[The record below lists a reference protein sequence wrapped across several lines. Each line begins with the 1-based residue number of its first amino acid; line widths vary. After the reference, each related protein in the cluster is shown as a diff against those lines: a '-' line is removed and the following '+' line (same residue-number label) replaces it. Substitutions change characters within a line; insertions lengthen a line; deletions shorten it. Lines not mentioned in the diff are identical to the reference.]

1 MQPHCS
7 GGHFIHRRNS
17 KLERSQAVNRSRTK
31 LVTALRQLAES
42 EGLSGLPGDDAAF
55 AESISLIILGDDQGP
70 PQVDVMANLIDSLS
84 AKLSTEQI
92 RDESVLVRELRR
104 TLEEEERRTYALE
117 RTTQEQVGA
126 IEKLEV
132 DLAHQQSLLAAARSR
147 RSSTETG
154 EQNPQAAIELK
165 RLEELVFSIEEER
178 NQARDKSVML
188 AGQLQA
194 LALKYEQQRAAAEAS
209 QRSMAAQSAIAADNH
224 KLKQELERALS
235 RLHTAEAIQGA
246 PAKANQIAFAPGI
259 PGWVTQPLVQAGTM
273 PTTNYGAVLMKS
285 RSAIEQ
291 AIEWKWNETGG
302 GFEHAPTR
310 RIEELQVRNAVT
322 FDCLVLVKTVYKFLS
337 RRIHDEVEA
346 TPQDSEFA
354 IAAAK
359 RCIELIAKV

>member
-1 MQPHCS
+1 M
-7 GGHFIHRRNS
+7 
-17 KLERSQAVNRSRTK
+17 NRSRTK

-42 EGLSGLPGDDAAF
+42 EGLSGLPEDDAAF

-70 PQVDVMANLIDSLS
+70 PQADSMANLIDSLS

-132 DLAHQQSLLAAARSR
+132 DLAHQQSLLGAARSR
-147 RSSTETG
+147 RSPTETG
-154 EQNPQAAIELK
+154 EQNPQEAIELK
-165 RLEELVFSIEEER
+165 RLENLVTSIEEER

-194 LALKYEQQRAAAEAS
+194 LALKHEQQRAAAEGS
-209 QRSMAAQSAIAADNH
+209 QKSVAAQGAIAADNH
-224 KLKQELERALS
+224 KLKQELERVLA
-235 RLHTAEAIQGA
+235 RLHTAEANQGI
-246 PAKANQIAFAPGI
+246 PAKANELVFSPGI
-259 PGWVTQPLVQAGTM
+259 PGWVTQPLEQASKM
-273 PTTNYGAVLMKS
+273 PHANYGAVLMKS

-291 AIEWKWNETGG
+291 AIEWKWNESGG

-310 RIEELQVRNAVT
+310 RIEELQVRNVVT
-322 FDCLVLVKTVYKFLS
+322 FDCLMLTKTVYKFLS

-346 TPQDSEFA
+346 TPRDSEFA
-354 IAAAK
+354 VSAAK

>member
-1 MQPHCS
+1 
-7 GGHFIHRRNS
+7 
-17 KLERSQAVNRSRTK
+17 VNRSRAK
-31 LVTALRQLAES
+31 FVKSLRQFAEA

-55 AESISLIILGDDQGP
+55 AESISLILLGDDQGP
-70 PQVDVMANLIDSLS
+70 PKADVMVSLIESVS

-117 RTTQEQVGA
+117 RTKQEQASA
-126 IEKLEV
+126 IERLEV

-165 RLEELVFSIEEER
+165 RLENLVATSEKER
-178 NQARDKSVML
+178 NQAMDRSVIL
-188 AGQLQA
+188 TEQLQA
-194 LALKYEQQRAAAEAS
+194 LALKLEQQRTAAEAS

-224 KLKQELERALS
+224 KLKQELERALT

-246 PAKANQIAFAPGI
+246 PAKANELVFAPGI

-273 PTTNYGAVLMKS
+273 PLANYGAVLMKS

-291 AIEWKWNETGG
+291 AIEWKWNESGG

-310 RIEELQVRNAVT
+310 RIEELQVRNIVT
-322 FDCLVLVKTVYKFLS
+322 FDCLMLTKTVYKFLS

-354 IAAAK
+354 ISAAK

>member
-1 MQPHCS
+1 M
-7 GGHFIHRRNS
+7 
-17 KLERSQAVNRSRTK
+17 NRSRTK

-70 PQVDVMANLIDSLS
+70 PQADAMANLINSLS

-92 RDESVLVRELRR
+92 RDESVLIRELRR

-147 RSSTETG
+147 RNPTEAG
-154 EQNPQAAIELK
+154 EQNPQEAIQLK
-165 RLEELVFSIEEER
+165 RLASLVASIEEER
-178 NQARDKSVML
+178 DQAREKSVML

-194 LALKYEQQRAAAEAS
+194 LALKLEQQRTAAEAS
-209 QRSMAAQSAIAADNH
+209 QKSVAAQSASAADNH
-224 KLKQELERALS
+224 KLKQELERVLA
-235 RLHTAEAIQGA
+235 RLHTAEANQGI
-246 PAKANQIAFAPGI
+246 PAKANELVFAPGI
-259 PGWVTQPLVQAGTM
+259 PGWVTQPLEQASKM
-273 PTTNYGAVLMKS
+273 PHANYGAVLMKS

-291 AIEWKWNETGG
+291 AIEWKWNESGG
-302 GFEHAPTR
+302 GFESAPTR
-310 RIEELQVRNAVT
+310 RIEELQVRNVVS
-322 FDCLVLVKTVYKFLS
+322 FDCLMLTKTVYKFIS

-346 TPQDSEFA
+346 TPFDAPFA

-359 RCIELIAKV
+359 RSIELIAKI